1 MVTYATLR
9 PVVPQTEV
17 LMPPKGTAPRFCSD
31 RLWVSAYGLGRT
43 TVADCAAGLRPRSL
57 KYAKRI
63 LEKRAF
69 QLLVVALWRLGRI
82 TSERAATLFC
92 R

>member
-1 MVTYATLR
+1 MVTYATL
-9 PVVPQTEV
+9 VPSPAQTEV

-31 RLWVSAYGLGRT
+31 RLLVSAYAVGRT

-69 QLLVVALWRLGRI
+69 QLLVLALWKLGRI
-82 TSERAATLFC
+82 DSEKAATLFC

>member
-1 MVTYATLR
+1 MVTYATLV

-17 LMPPKGTAPRFCSD
+17 IMPPKGTAPRYCSD

-43 TVADCAAGLRPRSL
+43 TAADCAAGLKPKSL
-57 KYAKRI
+57 KYAKAV

-69 QLLVVALWRLGRI
+69 QLLVLAVWKLGRI
-82 TSERAATLFC
+82 DSDKAATLFC